1 MLARSRVRSALTI
14 DDLKA
19 AARRRLPRVL
29 WDYLEGGA
37 EEEHTLRANRL
48 AFDRYA
54 FAPRAATGEGAQDL
68 TIELYGHRLAAP
80 FLVGPTGLNGI
91 FIPDGD
97 LHLAKACD
105 DAGIGMALA
114 TASTNSIEDVAAA
127 STRGTFR
134 MFQLYPW
141 GGADLH
147 AHLVERAAAAGF
159 HAVIV
164 TVDSLFPGNRLRDR
178 RNGFAHSLRM
188 SPRVV
193 VDGLLHPQWLASTW
207 LPRGMPRLENIAP
220 LLPPGASA
228 YELADFTRR
237 QRNTYYCWDDI
248 ARLRRTWNGPL
259 IVKGLL
265 SPADARRARREG
277 LDGII
282 VSNHGGR
289 ALDGAPATLD
299 VLPAMLQAAGDMP
312 VMIDSGFR
320 RGSDIVKAL
329 ALGARCVLLGRA
341 TLYGLAAGGHAGV
354 ARALHILTE
363 ETERVLAL
371 LGVGSVTALR
381 PEHVRRAGVFEEER
395 HA

>member
-1 MLARSRVRSALTI
+1 MLRLKDAITI

-19 AARRRLPRVL
+19 LAHRRLPRVV

-37 EEEHTLRANRL
+37 EEERTMRANRL

-54 FAPRAATGEGAQDL
+54 FVPRAATGEGKQDL
-68 TIELYGHRLAAP
+68 GIELYGHKLAAP

-91 FIPDGD
+91 FLPDGD
-97 LHLAKACD
+97 LHLARACD

-114 TASTNSIEDVAAA
+114 TASTNSMEEVAAA
-127 STRGTFR
+127 ATRGTFR

-141 GGADLH
+141 GGTDL
-147 AHLVERAAAAGF
+147 ASHLVERAADAGF
-159 HAVIV
+159 HALVV

-193 VDGLLHPQWLASTW
+193 VDGLLHPRWLISTW
-207 LPRGMPRLENIAP
+207 LPHGMPSLKNIAP

-228 YELADFTRR
+228 YELAAFTRE
-237 QRNTYYCWDDI
+237 QRNPYYSWHDI
-248 ARLRRTWNGPL
+248 AWLRRKWKQPL

-265 SPADARRARREG
+265 SPEDARRARQEG
-277 LDGII
+277 VDGIV

-299 VLPAMLQAAGDMP
+299 VLPAMLDAAGDMP
-312 VMIDSGFR
+312 VMVDSGFR

-341 TLYGLAAGGHAGV
+341 TLYGLAAGGHDGV
-354 ARALHILTE
+354 ARAIQILAD

-371 LGVGSVTALR
+371 LGVGSVRQLS
-381 PEHVRRAGVFEEER
+381 PDHVQRTQVF
-395 HA
+395 

>member
-1 MLARSRVRSALTI
+1 MIRLKDAITI
-14 DDLKA
+14 DDLRA
-19 AARRRLPRVL
+19 LAHRRLPRVL

-37 EEEHTLRANRL
+37 EEEQTMRANRL
-48 AFDRYA
+48 AFGRYA
-54 FAPRAATGEGAQDL
+54 FAPRVATGEGKQDIA
-68 TIELYGHRLAAP
+68 IELFGHTLAAP

-91 FIPDGD
+91 FQPDGD
-97 LHLAKACD
+97 LMLARACD

-114 TASTNSIEDVAAA
+114 TASTNSIEEVGAAA
-127 STRGTFR
+127 TRGTFR

-141 GGADLH
+141 GGQELH
-147 AHLVERAAAAGF
+147 SHLVDRAAAAGF
-159 HAVIV
+159 HAIIV

-193 VDGLLHPQWLASTW
+193 VDGLLHPQWLMSTW
-207 LPRGMPRLENIAP
+207 LPHGMPSLKNIAP

-228 YELADFTRR
+228 YELAAYTRE
-237 QRNTYYCWDDI
+237 QRNPYYSWDDI
-248 ARLRRTWNGPL
+248 AWLRQKWKGPL
-259 IVKGLL
+259 LVKGLL
-265 SPADARRARREG
+265 NPEDARRARQAG
-277 LDGII
+277 LDGIV

-299 VLPAMLQAAGDMP
+299 ILPAMLDAAGDMP
-312 VMIDSGFR
+312 VMVDSGFR

-341 TLYGLAAGGHAGV
+341 TLYGLAAGGHDGV
-354 ARALHILTE
+354 VRAIQILAD

-371 LGVGSVTALR
+371 LGVGSVRQLS
-381 PEHVRRAGVFEEER
+381 PDHVQRTQVY
-395 HA
+395 